1 MMNSAKSYLGAILFA
16 AILTAPAAL
25 IIGCGAQQSAPQVAQ
40 APENHRW
47 DDHENQAWHR
57 FLTENHRQDHEFA
70 KSESN
75 EQKEYWNW
83 RHSHPD

>member
-1 MMNSAKSYLGAILFA
+1 MNSAKCYLGSILLA
-16 AILTAPAAL
+16 VILTAPAAL
-25 IIGCGAQQSAPQVAQ
+25 IVGCGSQQSSPQVSQ
-40 APENHRW
+40 TQDNHRW

-70 KSESN
+70 KSDNN